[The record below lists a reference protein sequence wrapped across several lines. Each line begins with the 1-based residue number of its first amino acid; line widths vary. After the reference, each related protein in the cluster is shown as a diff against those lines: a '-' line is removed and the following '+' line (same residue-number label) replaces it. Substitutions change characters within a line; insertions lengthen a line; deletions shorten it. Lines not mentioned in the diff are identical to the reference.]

1 MNDLLDNVSST
12 ELIALAGIFAVMISQ
27 GLNQEEIATLASF
40 FSAIGDNLGIISSSS
55 TISNNNI
62 I

>member
-12 ELIALAGIFAVMISQ
+12 ELIALAGIFAVMLSQ

-40 FSAIGDNLGIISSSS
+40 FSAIGDNLGIISSNS
-55 TISNNNI
+55 TIPNNI

>member
-1 MNDLLDNVSST
+1 MNDLLNNISST

-40 FSAIGDNLGIISSSS
+40 FSSLGDNLGIISS
-55 TISNNNI
+55 TPNNNVI
-62 I
+62 QKK